1 MQNKIS
7 AIHPLKKSGT
17 NSALNT
23 TRGATRI
30 TYENIGHSQRKTV
43 IGFNVPPTAPLLSG

>member
-17 NSALNT
+17 NSALTT

-30 TYENIGHSQRKTV
+30 TVQAQSLTAKTV
-43 IGFNVPPTAPLLSG
+43 IGFNVPPTAPLLSV